1 MNDTNQNFWNNINSA
16 TPVQNVTPTPMPA
29 TGVNVVPQVTPA
41 PVQPVTPTP
50 VQTANVTPVT
60 PAPVQEVAINPFS
73 DPVTPISVSTT
84 APSAP
89 VTPTVSAAPATEEVK
104 PVTPVQE
111 PVPAAPAAEEVTL
124 SPTNTDNQEI
134 TVISTKKSV
143 VSNVILI
150 IIIGLLIAF
159 VFNMDTVIE
168 YYERYMETGSL
179 TKPEE
184 IPTDNLTNGYILI
197 DDNSSSIRVENIR
210 FYNFRKSDNTVLTFS
225 FESGAKYETPS
236 NLGIY
241 IELYNYNKELLY
253 KGLFDTK
260 KVIEKDVVRTYSIT
274 LDNDVYSDVQF
285 ALVKQYTE
293 EEKNST
299 SKMTCSAVE
308 NNINRSITYNF
319 KNNGLASYDVKET
332 GDTFT
337 IEKRLEDVKDKFNAT
352 MENGELK
359 YTVNLES
366 ELNDYKPLY
375 EKDTTMIIIKN
386 KEVLKKWTCE

>member
-1 MNDTNQNFWNNINSA
+1 MNDTNQNFGNNINSA